1 MVWEAMRESDFME
14 GTKDNLV
21 KVKRLA
27 VLNLVLTAVVLV
39 LNLLVI
45 PNLFWI
51 ENPDGD
57 YTYETVEDTI
67 ETVIIPVVI
76 NVILS
81 LNILVLRIGSD
92 KLEACKKCISVSL
105 IGILVNIFQA
115 GLGVY
120 TAVTHFDR
128 MSLDGGKVSQ
138 SYVYINSVFLIV
150 GMISVG
156 MVFVYGLLIKLSLT
170 KKESK

>member
-1 MVWEAMRESDFME
+1 MIKNNFMK
-14 GTKDNLV
+14 TK
-21 KVKRLA
+21 KLA
-27 VLNLVLTAVVLV
+27 LLILVLTVLVLV

-45 PNLFWI
+45 PDLFWI

-57 YTYETVEDTI
+57 YTYETIEDEI
-67 ETVIIPVVI
+67 ETIIIPIVI

-92 KLEACKKCISVSL
+92 KLETCKTCISVSI

-128 MSLDGGKVSQ
+128 MSLEGDKVAQ
-138 SYVYINSVFLIV
+138 SYVYVNAVLLAIGI
-150 GMISVG
+150 ISVA
-156 MVFVYGLLIKLSLT
+156 MMFTYVMIIKMSVSE
-170 KKESK
+170 KKKIKAGKADRCD

>member
-1 MVWEAMRESDFME
+1 MIKNNFMK
-14 GTKDNLV
+14 T
-21 KVKRLA
+21 KRLA
-27 VLNLVLTAVVLV
+27 LLILVLTVVVLV

-57 YTYETVEDTI
+57 YTYETMEDEI
-67 ETVIIPVVI
+67 ETVIIPIVI

-120 TAVTHFDR
+120 TAITHFER
-128 MSLDGGKVSQ
+128 MSLEGDKVAQ
-138 SYVYINSVFLIV
+138 SYVYVNSVLLLV

-156 MVFVYGLLIKLSLT
+156 MVFVYGLLIKLSST